1 MERSLESL
9 PAVQSPDSRY
19 LDSAARPHNVHAKM
33 LKSSQFPA
41 WAERQNLAR
50 GVRLPLRTAFRCASH
65 IAKEEVMF
73 DKTFLLSRGLRAI
86 SRAALG
92 IALAV
97 LGGRAFSAQDKYTLR
112 VPDGLAFSDFRG
124 YENWQV
130 VAVSQTEDLLKV
142 MVANPTMIEA
152 YRSGV
157 PGKGKPF
164 PDGSK
169 IAKIE
174 WKPKK
179 NTEAP
184 FSVRVPDV
192 LQDVFFIEKN
202 NKKFPDTK
210 GWAYAA
216 FDYDAASNT
225 FKPDPTGVVG
235 CGFACHTKVAS
246 KDYIFTAY
254 GKR

>member
-1 MERSLESL
+1 MIGR
-9 PAVQSPDSRY
+9 
-19 LDSAARPHNVHAKM
+19 
-33 LKSSQFPA
+33 
-41 WAERQNLAR
+41 
-50 GVRLPLRTAFRCASH
+50 
-65 IAKEEVMF
+65 
-73 DKTFLLSRGLRAI
+73 TFLPSRGLRVV
-86 SRAALG
+86 SAASLG
-92 IALAV
+92 VGLAV
-97 LGGRAFSAQDKYTLR
+97 LSAQAFSTQDKYTLR

-124 YENWQV
+124 YEDWKV
-130 VAVSQTEDLLKV
+130 VAVSQTDDLLKV
-142 MVANPTMIEA
+142 MVANPTMIDA
-152 YRSGV
+152 YRAGV
-157 PGKGKPF
+157 PGNGTSF

-192 LQDVFFIEKN
+192 LQDVFLIEKDT
-202 NKKFPDTK
+202 KKFPATK

-216 FDYDAASNT
+216 FDYDPASDT
-225 FKPDPTGVVG
+225 FKPDKTGVVS
-235 CGFACHTKVAS
+235 CGFACHSRVAA